1 MGVGGFSLFLCG
13 VLEAAREIA
22 PMLLA
27 RELALLERHAQGAG
41 GDISIGADLACEA
54 IFVKHL
60 SHIAHIDSEE
70 SGFIPASVK
79 LDSGAVDSA
88 CAPFASAIPTIVLD
102 PLDGSDNY
110 LSGIPYYGASLA
122 LCDSAGQVREATVI
136 NYCSGEVFYDCA
148 QIVDS
153 APESSAARNLQT
165 PESMPDTNSS
175 SRATLP
181 LTNATTLKLHFPT
194 LTPLPLA
201 HTSPKCGIFEK
212 AYSNPTLAARL
223 YERHYKFRSLG
234 ASALSLAYALEH
246 GFFLFGGQ
254 IRRYDALAGLFLC
267 RNLHILEHSDF
278 LLVSQNKQV
287 FGMIQEILA

>member
-1 MGVGGFSLFLCG
+1 MRVGEFSPFLCG

-22 PMLLA
+22 PKLLA
-27 RELALLERHAQGAG
+27 REHALLERHTQGAG
-41 GDISIGADLACEA
+41 GDISIGADLLCEA

-70 SGFIPASVK
+70 SGFIPAGTK
-79 LDSGAVDSA
+79 ADSSFVDSA
-88 CAPFASAIPTIVLD
+88 CAPFAHATPALPTIVLD

-122 LCDSAGQVREATVI
+122 LCDSAGQVQEAAVI
-136 NYCSGEVFYDCA
+136 NYCSGEVFYDCV
-148 QIVDS
+148 QILDS
-153 APESSAARNLQT
+153 APESNLAPNT
-165 PESMPDTNSS
+165 KSS
-175 SRATLP
+175 PQATLNF
-181 LTNATTLKLHFPT
+181 TALKLHFPT
-194 LTPLPLA
+194 LAPLPLA

-212 AYSNPTLAARL
+212 AYSNPTLAAKLRD
-223 YERHYKFRSLG
+223 RHCKFRSLG

-246 GFFLFGGQ
+246 EFFLFGGQ

-267 RNLHILEHSDF
+267 RNLHILEHGDF

-287 FGMIQEILA
+287 FGMIGQILEQRLENH